1 MKTILQRIKNVSNLD
16 SEMLRGT
23 AWMIFSYGVKLS
35 LQLISFILLARTLGP
50 ESFGVYMAI
59 LSFTILLEPFFDLG
73 AYNLV
78 VRDITRHGNTAAA
91 VGDSLLVS
99 SLVLPLGIVVLFI
112 GHAVLFPSQLL
123 MSVMEVGVSQFIGGR
138 SISLGIGANI
148 GNATISRNAILEII
162 NGSIRLCVVVV
173 LFLIDGD
180 LSDWIHLQL
189 LHSCLLAVVV
199 FTWMKITHGI
209 ALSGQGSVFERA
221 KAGVHFAVANAARNV
236 NTELDKIMIYEYSTV
251 AATGIYAAAVRFA
264 VMSCIPVNAL
274 LTAVYRHFF
283 IQGEKGYT
291 FSRAYAAKLVPA
303 TASYG
308 GVAGLCLWFLSDYI
322 ILLLGDSY
330 EESASA
336 IRFLAF
342 FPIIQSI
349 LLPFADALSGAGL
362 QKVRSNGTVISMVL
376 NVTLNFVLIQV
387 YGWRGAVF
395 ATLISQSFLLLYVVI
410 YARRYL

>member
-1 MKTILQRIKNVSNLD
+1 
-16 SEMLRGT
+16 MLRGT
-23 AWMIFSYGVKLS
+23 AWMIASYGIKLG
-35 LQLISFILLARTLGP
+35 LQLGSFILLARTLGP
-50 ESFGVYMAI
+50 ESFGIYMAI

-78 VRDITRHGNTAAA
+78 VRDITRHGNTASA

-99 SLVLPLGIVVLFI
+99 SLILPLGLVVLFI
-112 GHAVLFPSQLL
+112 GHAILFPSQLL

-138 SISLGIGANI
+138 SVSLGVGTNI
-148 GNATISRNAILEII
+148 GNATISRNAVLEIL

-180 LSDWIHLQL
+180 LNDWIHLQL
-189 LHSCLLAVVV
+189 LHSCVLALIV
-199 FTWMKITHGI
+199 FTWMKLSYGI
-209 ALSGQGSVFERA
+209 SLSGEGSLFERA
-221 KAGVHFAVANAARNV
+221 KAGMHFAIGNAARNV
-236 NTELDKIMIYEYSTV
+236 NTELDKIMIFEYSSV

-283 IQGEKGYT
+283 IQGEKGYS
-291 FSRAYAAKLVPA
+291 FARAYAAKLVPA
-303 TASYG
+303 TAAYG
-308 GVAGLCLWFLSDYI
+308 VLAGMGLWFLSDTI
-322 ILLLGDSY
+322 ILLLGDGY
-330 EESASA
+330 EESAQA
-336 IRFLAF
+336 IRYLAF

-362 QKVRSNGTVISMVL
+362 QNVRSRGTLISMVL
-376 NVTLNFVLIQV
+376 NVTLNFILIQL
-387 YGWRGAVF
+387 YGWQGAVI
-395 ATLISQSFLLLYVVI
+395 ATLVSQGFLMLYVVF